1 MSYLVAVLPDRTQ
14 AEAAYTALAKEGL
27 SKDHVNILG
36 QGFQGA
42 DDYGFIDPI
51 QSVRKAATRKITW
64 LVPFGFGSGF
74 VFNWLTGIAILD
86 TVPALGNHIIGGL
99 FGAAAG
105 GLGAYLNS
113 VNVGVINSDNTLP
126 YRNRLDAGQYLI
138 VVEGTDEITDRAK
151 NVLEPFEPEQ
161 MQGYP
166 EPHVKRS

>member
-1 MSYLVAVLPDRTQ
+1 MSYLVAVLPDRTH

-27 SKDHVNILG
+27 SKDRVNILG

-151 NVLEPFEPEQ
+151 NVLEQFEPEQ
-161 MQGYP
+161 IQGYP